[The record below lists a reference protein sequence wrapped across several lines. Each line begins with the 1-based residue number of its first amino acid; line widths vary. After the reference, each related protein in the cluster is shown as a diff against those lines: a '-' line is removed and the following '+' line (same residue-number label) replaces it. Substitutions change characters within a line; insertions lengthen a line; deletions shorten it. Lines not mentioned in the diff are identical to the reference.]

1 MASVDL
7 DGPWTD
13 PEAPGDELVGQ
24 SFAEQ
29 CQNLPLALAE
39 AFQAFAGILD
49 LAVPSPLPLRFGNGR
64 RQALLEVA
72 GHDRNFEVVEC
83 PAGEGRDDAL
93 RARFFR
99 CQDNRNRCT
108 AGRSNPL
115 DDRPRAAPILDQG
128 DAGAYRLLQ
137 QSRE

>member
-1 MASVDL
+1 PCSEFVADGLRRAELLECLRGKPHANGYGCVLCLKFFHRMASVDL

-83 PAGEGRDDAL
+83 PAGEG
-93 RARFFR
+93 
-99 CQDNRNRCT
+99 
-108 AGRSNPL
+108 
-115 DDRPRAAPILDQG
+115 
-128 DAGAYRLLQ
+128 
-137 QSRE
+137 